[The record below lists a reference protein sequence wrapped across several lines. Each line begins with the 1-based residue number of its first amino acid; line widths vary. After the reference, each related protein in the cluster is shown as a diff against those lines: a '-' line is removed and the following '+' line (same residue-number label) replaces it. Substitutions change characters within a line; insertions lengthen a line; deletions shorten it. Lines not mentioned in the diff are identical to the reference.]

1 MIRHVSWEEY
11 KNRIICKNLE
21 HNWGKPNPSSRP
33 NPTSAS
39 FLQPFAE
46 LERYVYPNALDTQT
60 IIILVLC
67 GLLVMGAVIAILL
80 ALRQRYV

>member
-1 MIRHVSWEEY
+1 MSLVV
-11 KNRIICKNLE
+11 
-21 HNWGKPNPSSRP
+21 SSRP
-33 NPTSAS
+33 NPNPAS

-46 LERYVYPNALDTQT
+46 LERYVYPSALDTQT

-67 GLLVMGAVIAILL
+67 GLLVMGAFIAILL